1 MRCPILNYL
10 PVPPSGKTGW
20 PWTEESPQ
28 LLNIM
33 SNSRPWPKISIV
45 TPSYNQG
52 QFIEETIRSVLLQ
65 GYPNL
70 EYIIIDGN
78 STDNSIEIIKK
89 YQKYLTCF
97 ITEADRGPSDAIR
110 KGWNKATG
118 EIVAYLNSDDAYTPG
133 ALACVSQAFAQDAKS
148 IAICGNEFTIDK
160 EGFILSKSD
169 IKVVNYLTLLKCNWV
184 SQPATFIYKS
194 SLDSVGGMNQE
205 IKYTFDLELLLRIA
219 RFGSIKCIPERLAV
233 TRWHDNTITFTQRS
247 KIADELVRIF
257 EATITDYPLKLTK
270 KEKWQMLCRINQIA
284 MGSYLIQKNFLGSL
298 RYAMRA
304 LYYTSSLM
312 EKVKSILYYA
322 RVCYGTGKFYFGKL
336 FSNTQTLSHKRIL
349 DKNTNKPIHWSRF
362 FNNPVKSPK
371 VKL

>member
-1 MRCPILNYL
+1 MRCPTLNYL
-10 PVPPSGKTGW
+10 PASPSGKTGW
-20 PWTEESPQ
+20 PWTKESQQ
-28 LLNIM
+28 LLDIM
-33 SNSRPWPKISIV
+33 PNNKPWPKISIV

-89 YQKYLTCF
+89 YQKYLTYF
-97 ITEADRGPSDAIR
+97 VTEADGGPSDAIS

-133 ALACVSQAFAQDAKS
+133 ALACISQAFAQDAKS

-160 EGFILSKSD
+160 EGFILSKSN
-169 IKVVNYLTLLKCNWV
+169 IKVINYLTLLKCNWV

-205 IKYTFDLELLLRIA
+205 VKYAFDLELLLRIA
-219 RFGSIKCIPERLAV
+219 RLCPIKCIPERLAV
-233 TRWHDNTITFTQRS
+233 TRWHDNTITFTKRL

-257 EATITDYPLKLTK
+257 KAAMTDYPLKLTK
-270 KEKWQMLCRINQIA
+270 KERWQILRGVNHIA
-284 MGSYLIQKNFLGSL
+284 VEGYLIQKNFLGSL

-312 EKVKSILYYA
+312 EKVKGFLYYA
-322 RVCYGTGKFYFGKL
+322 RFYKLYFGKL
-336 FSNTQTLSHKRIL
+336 FSNVQTPSHKRIL
-349 DKNTNKPIHWSRF
+349 DKNTNEPIHWSCF
-362 FNNPVKSPK
+362 FNSLVESQK